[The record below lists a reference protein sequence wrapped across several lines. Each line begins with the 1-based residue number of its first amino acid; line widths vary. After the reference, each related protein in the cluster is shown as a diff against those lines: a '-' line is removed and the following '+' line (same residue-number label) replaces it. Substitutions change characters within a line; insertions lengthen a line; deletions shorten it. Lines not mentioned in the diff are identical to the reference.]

1 MYSLIHNSSFR
12 SCQVLVEKFCIVH
25 HSILM
30 NLLTYRGQKYLP
42 EDIKNLHYSNTSYL
56 DRQIKAKITID
67 ETLFSYRGINYKK
80 SKPKQVQKT

>member
-1 MYSLIHNSSFR
+1 MLLFR
-12 SCQVLVEKFCIVH
+12 SGQVFFEKFCIVD

-30 NLLTYRGQKYLP
+30 DLLTYRGQKYLP

-56 DRQIKAKITID
+56 DRQIKAKMTIN

-80 SKPKQVQKT
+80 SKHKESQKM